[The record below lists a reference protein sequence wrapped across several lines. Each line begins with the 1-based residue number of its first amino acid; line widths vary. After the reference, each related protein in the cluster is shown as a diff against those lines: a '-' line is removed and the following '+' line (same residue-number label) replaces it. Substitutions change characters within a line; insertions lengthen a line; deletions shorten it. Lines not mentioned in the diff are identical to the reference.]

1 MVYQGIDS
9 RDDDDD
15 ENKNPFT
22 WNEPHIVL
30 YTATSL
36 ATPVYN
42 KQ

>member
-1 MVYQGIDS
+1 MVYQGIDSS

-15 ENKNPFT
+15 ENKFT

-36 ATPVYN
+36 ATPVCN